1 MYVKIKGNTLTLK
14 LLFFTCKIFKFL
26 GRISVCIS
34 PGTMLFEVI
43 NLKVHDLIK
52 RNTVILFGQKH
63 LKFTMIQTI
72 ISVDG
77 CIRHIYMLIKHFF
90 K

>member
-52 RNTVILFGQKH
+52 RNTD
-63 LKFTMIQTI
+63 I
-72 ISVDG
+72 IWAKTPKINDDTNNYKRG
-77 CIRHIYMLIKHFF
+77 RLY
-90 K
+90 